1 MEASDLPPIPAP
13 PPPPVPPHK
22 IRTAARKK
30 RARRNVIIL
39 IVVTVVAGAVL
50 WWLES
55 TSSLPFAN
63 LTSLENSIANEV
75 SANFSS
81 YPTPLTLFTNTSKAK
96 AKLTSAGVIA
106 NTNAQRA
113 ANGNLPAL
121 VESPTLDDIAVLRL
135 DDMFENQYFAHVDSS
150 TGQSAE
156 TVASSVGYQHL
167 ALGENLAEGIFAGD
181 AGVVT
186 AWMNSP
192 GHRAN
197 ILNTHYDQ
205 IGVAVREGT
214 FQGKDAW
221 IAVQIFGRPAS
232 DCPAPDANLEVTIT
246 VAESQLS
253 TMNTQLQSEKA
264 DIEATQPQ
272 SGSAYNAKVEQYNA
286 LAGQYN
292 DLSNQ
297 TKTEI
302 AQYNAE
308 VDAFNQCLA
317 E

>member
-1 MEASDLPPIPAP
+1 MEVSDLPPIPL
-13 PPPPVPPHK
+13 PPPVPPD
-22 IRTAARKK
+22 RTHAAARKK
-30 RARRNVIIL
+30 RARRNL
-39 IVVTVVAGAVL
+39 IVLIVAVIVAAGGL

-63 LTSLENSIANEV
+63 LASLGNSIANEV

-81 YPTPLTLFTNTSKAK
+81 YPSPLTLFTNTSKAK
-96 AKLTSAGVIA
+96 AKLTASGVIA
-106 NTNAQRA
+106 GTNQQRA
-113 ANGNLPAL
+113 ANGNLPPL
-121 VESPTLDDIAVLRL
+121 TENPTLDDIAVLRL
-135 DDMFENQYFAHVDSS
+135 DDMFENQYFAHVSP

-156 TVASSVGYQHL
+156 TVASSVGYQHI
-167 ALGENLAEGIFAGD
+167 ALGENLAEGIFAGN
-181 AGVVT
+181 AGLMT

-232 DCPAPDANLEVTIT
+232 DCPAPDATLEATIT
-246 VAESQLS
+246 TTEGQLS
-253 TMNTQLQSEKA
+253 TMNAQLQNQKA

-272 SGSAYNAKVEQYNA
+272 SGSTYNAKVEQYNA
-286 LAGQYN
+286 LVGQYN
-292 DLSNQ
+292 DLGNQ
-297 TKTEI
+297 VKTEV
-302 AQYNAE
+302 AQYNAQ
-308 VDAFNQCLA
+308 VNAFNQCLG